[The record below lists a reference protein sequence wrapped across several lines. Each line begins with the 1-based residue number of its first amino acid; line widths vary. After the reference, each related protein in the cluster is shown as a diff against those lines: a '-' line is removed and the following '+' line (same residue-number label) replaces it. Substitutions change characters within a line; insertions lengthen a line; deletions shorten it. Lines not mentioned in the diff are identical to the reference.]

1 MATHGEIKRF
11 RNLDS
16 LLSLAVSLDS
26 RAPSYA
32 VNKWIPP
39 AHDETRVPFRACLC
53 SLFFFHASHTR
64 VHDLIEQILTGG
76 KEGRIVRANSF
87 SSSLSFNGWFLF
99 NPYIFIDRIFFI
111 LYISKFQAFDRYS
124 YTFFFFRFNY
134 IFLFISILVILDR

>member
-53 SLFFFHASHTR
+53 SLFFFTR
-64 VHDLIEQILTGG
+64 VIRVCTTWSNRFWQEER
-76 KEGRIVRANSF
+76 KEGLCEPIRFLPPFLSMVDFCSILIFLSIESFLYSVSFFQNFWLTRI
-87 SSSLSFNGWFLF
+87 
-99 NPYIFIDRIFFI
+99 P
-111 LYISKFQAFDRYS
+111 
-124 YTFFFFRFNY
+124 FFFFRFNY
-134 IFLFISILVILDR
+134 IFLFISVLVILDR